1 MRTKK
6 HVLEHFKGDPWPVR
20 MGVLVLPWIFI
31 LALAVLFREP
41 AAPLLALLK

>member
-20 MGVLVLPWIFI
+20 LGVLAMWLIYLLVLAG
-31 LALAVLFREP
+31 LLTG
-41 AAPLLALLK
+41 AAS